1 MTTQFRISAWAGSG
15 FATVADVTSAVQ
27 RAADAGFDG
36 VWLPQTLSFDAIAA
50 LAVAASQVPG
60 IHVGTAVVPLQGR
73 HPFPLAQQA
82 LTAADAA
89 GPGRFTLG
97 VGVTHAFVSETFYGF
112 PYRDAVALCREDL
125 EALHGLLGPDRKV
138 SIAGKF
144 VVAQVGISMQT
155 PPPSLVV
162 AALGPKMLEL
172 AGRLSD
178 GTVTWMTGPKTLRA
192 RIIPAIS
199 EAAAGAQREAPRVI
213 AGLPVCVTSDVTA
226 ARDAVRPRIQGAAQM
241 PSYQRQLALEGNDD
255 LAELA
260 IVGDADQVLESIS
273 ALAEAGVT
281 ELMADVFG
289 TAEEQDRTREVLCN
303 FPRDPKLR

>member
-1 MTTQFRISAWAGSG
+1 MTTAQFRVSAWAGSG
-15 FATVADVTSAVQ
+15 LTTVAGVTGAVQ
-27 RAADAGFDG
+27 QAADADFDG
-36 VWLPQTLSFDAIAA
+36 VWVPQTLSVDAIAA
-50 LAVAASQVPG
+50 LAVAASQVPD
-60 IHVGTAVVPLQGR
+60 IHIGTAVVPLQGR

-112 PYRDAVALCREDL
+112 PYRDAVALCREEL
-125 EALHGLLGPDRKV
+125 QALQGLLGPDRRV
-138 SIAGKF
+138 SVAGKL
-144 VVAQVGISMQT
+144 VVSQVGLTMQG
-155 PPPSLVV
+155 PAPSIVV

-172 AGRLSD
+172 AGQLSD
-178 GTVTWMTGPKTLRA
+178 GTVTWMTGPRTLRT

-199 EAAAGAQREAPRVI
+199 DAAARAERHSPRVI
-213 AGLPVCVTSDVTA
+213 AGLPVCVTSDVA
-226 ARDAVRPRIQGAAQM
+226 AACEAVRPRIQAAAQM
-241 PSYQRQLALEGNDD
+241 PSYQRQLELEGIDD

-260 IVGDADQVLESIS
+260 IVGDADHVLESIS

-289 TAEEQDRTREVLCN
+289 TSR
-303 FPRDPKLR
+303 